1 MGKEV
6 NINLGDKSS
15 KEKGRSCFDGV
26 CPPNPLHLLEEASG
40 ALPMILGLGLTFLK
54 MDQFNRPLANTAM
67 QMIEGLAPQIE
78 KNAMKFGA
86 VINSLTEASHNVSAK
101 MSKHPDDFTKED
113 KVHLV
118 QMLINDE
125 NNYFDSYDSALDF
138 LSYQNPGFVKALY
151 KTLMANMPKGD
162 KQIVHANS
170 REGKNN
176 IEKNSDPDRKPVS
189 TDRYTDLH
197 DNLLDDHI
205 AKAKQGLALSTVG
218 LQGKG
223 LFNSPAAAEAIQKY
237 TDINTDKPNEELSK
251 NVARLNQ
258 KAEKDKEIAKI
269 SFKQSVED
277 DEEGAIDTLDKD
289 KMTPQEVSRL
299 NKLKSKSKLNK
310 KEIKE
315 KKKLEDRKKE
325 IDEKHKNL
333 ADKVPDEEPIT
344 SARKEITDNSAK
356 SKATLASEKATR
368 AEAKVKAAK
377 ENVKVAQAKVDD
389 ANEKVNT
396 AESVKNTAQN
406 ALDKKSNMD
415 PTLREKLETNLQ
427 ETVKAEGNA
436 KEQVQKLT
444 SALKEAEAAA
454 EAAKAEAAKAKTKAE
469 EAEAAKAKTKAEEA
483 AAEAEKAAE

>member
-26 CPPNPLHLLEEASG
+26 CPPNPLHLLEQASG

-170 REGKNN
+170 EKGKDN
-176 IEKNSDPDRKPVS
+176 IKNNSDPDRKPVS

-197 DNLLDDHI
+197 DNLLDGHI
-205 AKAKQGLALSTVG
+205 AKAKKELALSTVG
-218 LQGKG
+218 LEGKG
-223 LFNSPAAAEAIQKY
+223 LFKSPKAAEFLKKNAK
-237 TDINTDKPNEELSK
+237 INTDKPSEELSE
-251 NVARLNQ
+251 NTARLNQ
-258 KAEKDKEIAKI
+258 QAKI
-269 SFKQSVED
+269 DDAAASKSLTESVEGD
-277 DEEGAIDTLDKD
+277 EKGAMKTLEEGKI
-289 KMTPQEVSRL
+289 TPKEL
-299 NKLKSKSKLNK
+299 GKLNELKNK
-310 KEIKE
+310 KKLNNDERKE
-315 KKKLEDRKKE
+315 KKELEDRKKL

-333 ADKVPDEEPIT
+333 ADVDPSEDSIV
-344 SARKEITDNSAK
+344 SAKKEITDNSAK
-356 SKATLASEKATR
+356 AKATLTTQQATR
-368 AEAKVKAAK
+368 AEAEVKAAK
-377 ENVKVAQAKVDD
+377 AKVDD
-389 ANEKVNT
+389 AKAKV
-396 AESVKNTAQN
+396 
-406 ALDKKSNMD
+406 DD
-415 PTLREKLETNLQ
+415 
-427 ETVKAEGNA
+427 A
-436 KEQVQKLT
+436 KEN
-444 SALKEAEAAA
+444 
-454 EAAKAEAAKAKTKAE
+454 
-469 EAEAAKAKTKAEEA
+469 
-483 AAEAEKAAE
+483 

>member
-6 NINLGDKSS
+6 NINLGEKPQ
-15 KEKGRSCFDGV
+15 EKGKSCFDGV
-26 CPPNPLHLLEEASG
+26 CPPNPLHLLEQASG

-54 MDQFNRPLANTAM
+54 MDQFQRPLANTAM

-101 MSKHPDDFTKED
+101 MTKHPDDFTKED

-151 KTLMANMPKGD
+151 KTLMANMPEGD

-170 REGKNN
+170 REGKEN
-176 IEKNSDPDRKPVS
+176 IKKNSDPDRKPVS

-197 DNLLDDHI
+197 DNLLDGHI
-205 AKAKQGLALSTVG
+205 AKAKKGLALSTVG
-218 LQGKG
+218 LEGKG
-223 LFNSPAAAEAIQKY
+223 LIKSPKAAKAIKKS
-237 TDINTDKPNEELSK
+237 TDINTDKPSEELSE
-251 NVARLNQ
+251 NTARLNR
-258 KAEKDKEIAKI
+258 KAEIDDAAASK
-269 SFKQSVED
+269 SLKQSVEGD
-277 DEEGAIDTLDKD
+277 EKGAMETLEEGKI
-289 KMTPQEVSRL
+289 TPQEVSRL

-333 ADKVPDEEPIT
+333 ADKDPNEKSIA

-356 SKATLASEKATR
+356 SKATLASEKVTR

-377 ENVKVAQAKVDD
+377 AKVDD
-389 ANEKVNT
+389 ANKKLDDANEKVKT
-396 AESVKNTAQN
+396 A
-406 ALDKKSNMD
+406 
-415 PTLREKLETNLQ
+415 
-427 ETVKAEGNA
+427 
-436 KEQVQKLT
+436 
-444 SALKEAEAAA
+444 
-454 EAAKAEAAKAKTKAE
+454 
-469 EAEAAKAKTKAEEA
+469 
-483 AAEAEKAAE
+483 

>member
-26 CPPNPLHLLEEASG
+26 CPPNPFHVLDGIES

-86 VINSLTEASHNVSAK
+86 VINSLSEASHNVAAK
-101 MSKHPDDFTKED
+101 VSKHPDDFTKED

-151 KTLMANMPKGD
+151 KTLMANMPKDG

-218 LQGKG
+218 LEGKG
-223 LFNSPAAAEAIQKY
+223 LFNSPAAAEFLKNNAK
-237 TDINTDKPNEELSK
+237 INTDKPNEELSE
-251 NVARLNQ
+251 NVARLNR
-258 KAEKDKEIAKI
+258 KAKI
-269 SFKQSVED
+269 DDAAASKSLTESVE
-277 DEEGAIDTLDKD
+277 GAKETLDKD
-289 KMTPQEVSRL
+289 KMTPQKVRRL
-299 NKLKSKSKLNK
+299 NELKSKKNLDDG
-310 KEIKE
+310 ERKE
-315 KKKLEDRKKE
+315 KKELEDRKKQ
-325 IDEKHKNL
+325 IDEKHKKL
-333 ADKVPDEEPIT
+333 ADVDPTKDSIA
-344 SARKEITDNSAK
+344 SAKKEITDNSAK

-368 AEAKVKAAK
+368 AEAEVKAAK
-377 ENVKVAQAKVDD
+377 ENVKVAQAKLDD
-389 ANEKVNT
+389 ANEKFNT

-406 ALDKKSNMD
+406 AVDNTKNMD
-415 PTLREKLETNLQ
+415 AELKKDLETKLLDA
-427 ETVKAEGNA
+427 VKAEGNA

-444 SALKEAEAAA
+444 SALKEAEATAEA
-454 EAAKAEAAKAKTKAE
+454 EAAKAEAADA
-469 EAEAAKAKTKAEEA
+469 AAKAAKEAAAAAA
-483 AAEAEKAAE
+483 AAEAVESDSDSKKAIN

>member
-151 KTLMANMPKGD
+151 KTLMANMKDD

-218 LQGKG
+218 LEGKG

-406 ALDKKSNMD
+406 ALDNTSSMD

-444 SALKEAEAAA
+444 SALKEAKAAA
-454 EAAKAEAAKAKTKAE
+454 EAAK
-469 EAEAAKAKTKAEEA
+469 AEAAKAKTKAEEA

>member
-26 CPPNPLHLLEEASG
+26 CPPNPFHVLDGIES

-151 KTLMANMPKGD
+151 KTLMANMKD
-162 KQIVHANS
+162 DNSILHANS
-170 REGKNN
+170 EKGKVNIKNN
-176 IEKNSDPDRKPVS
+176 SDSDRKPVS

-205 AKAKQGLALSTVG
+205 AKAKKGLALSTVG
-218 LQGKG
+218 FEGKG
-223 LFNSPAAAEAIQKY
+223 LFNSPAAAEFLKKS
-237 TDINTDKPNEELSK
+237 TDINTDDPSEELSE
-251 NVARLNQ
+251 NVARLNR
-258 KAEKDKEIAKI
+258 KAEIDDAAASK
-269 SFKQSVED
+269 SLKQSVEG
-277 DEEGAIDTLDKD
+277 DEKGAKETLDKD
-289 KMTPQEVSRL
+289 KMTPQKVRRL
-299 NKLKSKSKLNK
+299 NELKSKKNLDDG
-310 KEIKE
+310 ERKE
-315 KKKLEDRKKE
+315 KKELEDRKKQ
-325 IDEKHKNL
+325 IDEKHKKL
-333 ADKVPDEEPIT
+333 ADVDPTKESIA

-368 AEAKVKAAK
+368 AEAEVKAAE
-377 ENVKVAQAKVDD
+377 ENVKVAQAKLDD
-389 ANEKVNT
+389 ANEKFKT

-406 ALDKKSNMD
+406 AVDNTKNMD
-415 PTLREKLETNLQ
+415 AELKKDLETKLLDA
-427 ETVKAEGNA
+427 VKAEGNA
-436 KEQVQKLT
+436 KEQV
-444 SALKEAEAAA
+444 EAANA
-454 EAAKAEAAKAKTKAE
+454 KVETAKTKVEAAKTKAE
-469 EAEAAKAKTKAEEA
+469 KAAKAAKEA
-483 AAEAEKAAE
+483 AAAAAAAAVESDSYSEKIQ